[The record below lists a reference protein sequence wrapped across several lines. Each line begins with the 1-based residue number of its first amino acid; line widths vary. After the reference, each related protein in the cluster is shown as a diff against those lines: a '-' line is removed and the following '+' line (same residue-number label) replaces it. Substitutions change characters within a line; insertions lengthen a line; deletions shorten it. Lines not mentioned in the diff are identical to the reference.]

1 MIEQPHA
8 ALKATIDRGQDFF
21 AAAPAED
28 PIASAPGLPPLSA
41 ARVFAVTSGKG
52 GVGKTNTVVNL
63 AAALAR
69 KKKKVLVMDADLGL
83 ANLDLFL
90 DVKPEY
96 TMADFFSGKKSLADI
111 IISTPSGISLLPAAS
126 GIQEVTALSH
136 AQKIAF
142 VTELDALTHDIDLV
156 LVDTSSGI
164 SDTVTYFA
172 TAAQE
177 IIVVVTPDVS
187 SMTDAYAL
195 LKVLAS
201 EHHEKRFWVLANH
214 VDGELGA
221 RRVYDTLSRTALR
234 FLNTSLDFLGWV
246 PWDPALRRAVFSGRI
261 VSAHSADSPSARAF
275 SVIAE
280 RLLVEANGE
289 VRVKGNMQFF
299 FRRVL
304 GQRRASR

>member
-1 MIEQPHA
+1 MMTQPIN
-8 ALKATIDRGQDFF
+8 ALKATLSREDNFF
-21 AAAPAED
+21 AAATVADLLE
-28 PIASAPGLPPLSA
+28 SATALPPLPT

-69 KKKKVLVMDADLGL
+69 KQKKVLVMDADLGL

-90 DVKPEY
+90 GVRPQY
-96 TMADFFSGKKSLADI
+96 TLADFFSGKKRLGEI
-111 IISTPSGISLLPAAS
+111 ILSTPSGVSLLPAAS
-126 GIQEVTALSH
+126 GIQEMTALTD

-201 EHHEKRFWVLANH
+201 EHDEKRFWVLANN
-214 VDGELGA
+214 VDGESGA
-221 RRVYDTLSRTALR
+221 HRLYDTLSRTALR
-234 FLNTSLDFLGWV
+234 FLNTSLDFLGWI
-246 PWDPALRRAVFSGRI
+246 PWDPALRRAVHNGQI
-261 VSAHSADSPSARAF
+261 VTAHASYSPSARAF
-275 SVIAE
+275 SAIAD
-280 RLLVEANGE
+280 RLLEHAAGE
-289 VRVKGNMQFF
+289 VRLKGNLQFF

-304 GQRRASR
+304 SQRRAG

>member
-1 MIEQPHA
+1 MIEQPY
-8 ALKATIDRGQDFF
+8 ALKTTLDSGQNLF
-21 AAAPAED
+21 AAIAPECVAAATNLT
-28 PIASAPGLPPLSA
+28 PIPT

-83 ANLDLFL
+83 ANVDLFL
-90 DVKPEY
+90 GVKPKY
-96 TMADFFSGKKSLADI
+96 TLADFFSGQKRLADI
-111 IISTPSGISLLPAAS
+111 IISTPSGIFLLPAAS
-126 GIQEVTALSH
+126 GIQEVTALSD

-142 VTELDALTHDIDLV
+142 ITELDALTHDLDLV

-164 SDTVTYFA
+164 SDTVTYFT

-201 EHHEKRFWVLANH
+201 EHDEKRFWVLANN
-214 VDGELGA
+214 VDGEISA
-221 RRVYDTLSRTALR
+221 RRLYDTLSRTALR

-246 PWDPALRRAVFSGRI
+246 PWDPALRRAVFSGQI
-261 VSAHSADSPSARAF
+261 VSANSADSPSARAF
-275 SVIAE
+275 SAIAE
-280 RLLVEANGE
+280 RLLEQAGE
-289 VRVKGNMQFF
+289 EIRLKGNLQFF

-304 GQRRASR
+304 GQRRSR

>member
-1 MIEQPHA
+1 MIDLPNGVSTDA
-8 ALKATIDRGQDFF
+8 RPSRSRF
-21 AAAPAED
+21 AAATAED
-28 PIASAPGLPPLSA
+28 FCNPRDAFPAPSM

-52 GVGKTNTVVNL
+52 GVGKTNTVVNI
-63 AAALAR
+63 AAALAE

-90 DVKPEY
+90 GVKPRY
-96 TMADFFSGKKSLADI
+96 TLADFFSGKKRLADI
-111 IISTPSGISLLPAAS
+111 IIKTPSGISLLPAAS
-126 GIQEVTALSH
+126 GIQEMTALSD

-201 EHHEKRFWVLANH
+201 EHHEKRFWVLANN
-214 VDGELGA
+214 VDGEATA
-221 RRVYDTLSRTALR
+221 RRLYDTLSRTALR
-234 FLNTSLDFLGWV
+234 FLNISLDFLGWV
-246 PWDPALRRAVFSGRI
+246 PWDQALRHAVFHGQI
-261 VSAHSADSPSARAF
+261 VCARSADSPSARAF
-275 SVIAE
+275 SAIAD
-280 RLLVEANGE
+280 RLLRHAAEE
-289 VRVKGNMQFF
+289 IRIKGNLQFF

-304 GQRRASR
+304 SRRRETR

>member
-1 MIEQPHA
+1 MIEQPQTSIKAPVHSGRNIFPPA
-8 ALKATIDRGQDFF
+8 TEDCTRSCAGVPALT
-21 AAAPAED
+21 
-28 PIASAPGLPPLSA
+28 A

-69 KKKKVLVMDADLGL
+69 KNKKVLVIDADLGL

-90 DVKPEY
+90 GVKPEY
-96 TMADFFSGKKSLADI
+96 TMADFFTGKKSLADI
-111 IISTPSGISLLPAAS
+111 IITTPSGISLLPAAS
-126 GIQEVTALSH
+126 GIQEVTALTHS
-136 AQKIAF
+136 QKIAF

-201 EHHEKRFWVLANH
+201 EHHEKRFWVLANN
-214 VDGELGA
+214 VDGARGA
-221 RRVYDTLSRTALR
+221 RRLYDTLSRTALR

-246 PWDPALRRAVFSGRI
+246 PWDPALRRAVHSGQI
-261 VSAHSADSPSARAF
+261 VSSNSAESPSARAF
-275 SVIAE
+275 SAIAE
-280 RLLVEANGE
+280 RLLEQAKGE
-289 VRVKGNMQFF
+289 VRVKGNLQFF

-304 GQRRASR
+304 GQRSAAR

>member
-1 MIEQPHA
+1 MIDLLNTVLPDTHHGG
-8 ALKATIDRGQDFF
+8 RNGF
-21 AAAPAED
+21 AAGATADLFDERDAVRAP
-28 PIASAPGLPPLSA
+28 SM

-63 AAALAR
+63 AAALAQ
-69 KKKKVLVMDADLGL
+69 KKKQVLVMDADLGL

-90 DVKPEY
+90 GVKPRY
-96 TMADFFSGKKSLADI
+96 TLADFFSGEKRLADI
-111 IISTPSGISLLPAAS
+111 IIKTPSGISLLPAAS
-126 GIQEVTALSH
+126 GIQEVTSLSD

-201 EHHEKRFWVLANH
+201 QHHEKRFWVLANN
-214 VDGELGA
+214 VDDEKSA
-221 RRVYDTLSRTALR
+221 RRLFDTLSRTAVR

-246 PWDPALRRAVFSGRI
+246 PWDPELRRAVFHGQI
-261 VSAHSADSPSARAF
+261 LSANSAGSPAARAF
-275 SVIAE
+275 SSIAD
-280 RLLVEANGE
+280 RLMQHAAEE
-289 VRVKGNMQFF
+289 IRVKGNLQFF

-304 GQRRASR
+304 GQRREAR